1 MTGALLTIRDV
12 GWTSP
17 RSGSGV
23 EPFTLKNIYMR
34 IESGEFVGL
43 IGPNG
48 GGKTSLLRCAMRYS
62 KPESGVVGLSG
73 DDLWAQSA
81 RWSAQRIA
89 VVGQEFPST
98 YGLSVREVVA
108 MGRIPYQRGFQS
120 ESTRDRVT
128 VNDALETMGLV
139 HLQDH
144 DFGLLSGGEKQR
156 TLLAR
161 AVTQDP
167 QVLILD
173 EPTNHLDPKHQV
185 ELLAH
190 VKKLGVAVI
199 ASLHDLNLAAAFCDR
214 LYVIKDGRIT
224 AQGRP
229 WDVLT
234 PDNLFETY
242 GVEAL
247 VDAHPQIGTPRIT
260 WKIV

>member
-1 MTGALLTIRDV
+1 
-12 GWTSP
+12 
-17 RSGSGV
+17 
-23 EPFTLKNIYMR
+23 MR